1 MNDFLQRVF
10 EFFQGGS
17 SSAQKKADGVYREFL
32 AGVFALPEPPT
43 PGKFEADLTAFTDSD
58 ETALIDATTAWLK
71 SAQNQG
77 ARDLIARETD
87 WLAGDLERKQ
97 NELDDIGIKSFVER
111 HFSIEYEPA
120 RYMFSDR
127 DCVYVKLN
135 HDFWEDLYAL
145 FVKPA
150 QQHRPRRL
158 SLYISRAGM
167 VESGFLCALV
177 DLFRH
182 FSQATADGTAFRGVH
197 VAGGVFNGGVPHR
210 RLMDR
215 FETARPIAQ
224 ALVAGAAV
232 GAAAFFAKLFGPG
245 CIHLDD
251 GCLPKYGHETGVLRD
266 LLKARADAS
275 DRIIFVVPPHL
286 RGIRLN
292 VPAALDQQVLH
303 VSRRLVHESWIA
315 TLHTVASHILT
326 PMLSGE
332 RVLVIAQCGPFAVL
346 LGLYLARAAREL
358 RLQPGQLAYFD
369 LGQVTDFANQEE
381 SGPWLTNH
389 RHKIEDTGLFVR
401 ANF

>member
-1 MNDFLQRVF
+1 MNDFLQRIF

-17 SSAQKKADGVYREFL
+17 NSAQKKADGLYREFL
-32 AGVFALPEPPT
+32 AGVFALPELPT
-43 PGKFEADLTAFTDSD
+43 LGKFEADLTAFTDSD
-58 ETALIDATTAWLK
+58 ETALMNATSAWLK

-77 ARDLIARETD
+77 ARDLIAGETD
-87 WLAGDLERKQ
+87 WLAGDLEKKQ
-97 NELDDIGIKSFVER
+97 NELDGIGIKLFVER
-111 HFSIEYEPA
+111 HFSIEYKPA

-135 HDFWEDLYAL
+135 HGFWEDLYAL

-158 SLYISRAGM
+158 SLDISRAGM

-182 FSQATADGTAFRGVH
+182 FSEATADGTAFRGVH

-210 RLMDR
+210 PLMDR

-224 ALVAGAAV
+224 TLVAGAAV

-266 LLKARADAS
+266 LLKARADVS

-303 VSRRLVHESWIA
+303 VSRRLVHESWLA

-369 LGQVTDFANQEE
+369 LGQVTDFANQQE

-389 RHKIEDTGLFVR
+389 EIEDSGLFVR
-401 ANF
+401 AN

>member
-10 EFFQGGS
+10 ELFQGGS
-17 SSAQKKADGVYREFL
+17 NSAQKKADGLYREFL

-43 PGKFEADLTAFTDSD
+43 LGRFEADLTAFTDSD
-58 ETALIDATTAWLK
+58 ETALMDATTAWLK
-71 SAQNQG
+71 SVQDQG
-77 ARDLIARETD
+77 GRDFIARETD
-87 WLAGDLERKQ
+87 WLADGLERKQ

-120 RYMFSDR
+120 RYMFSDQ

-135 HDFWEDLYAL
+135 HAFWEDLYAL

-150 QQHRPRRL
+150 QQDRPRRL
-158 SLYISRAGM
+158 SLEISRAGT
-167 VESGFLCALV
+167 VESGFLCALLY
-177 DLFRH
+177 LFRH
-182 FSQATADGTAFRGVH
+182 FSEATANGTVFRGVY
-197 VAGGVFNGGVPHR
+197 VAGGLLNGGLPHR
-210 RLMDR
+210 HLMDS
-215 FETARPIAQ
+215 FETARPMAQ
-224 ALVAGAAV
+224 TLVAGAAV

-266 LLKARADAS
+266 ILKVHADAS
-275 DRIIFVVPPHL
+275 DRIIFVVPVHL

-292 VPAALDQQVLH
+292 VSAALDQEVLH

-326 PMLSGE
+326 RMLSGE
-332 RVLVIAQCGPFAVL
+332 RVLVITQCGPFTAL
-346 LGLYLARAAREL
+346 LGLYLGRAAREL

-389 RHKIEDTGLFVR
+389 RHKIEGTGLFVR
-401 ANF
+401 AR